1 MSRTSEKVI
10 SSPERHFSCMAEGKS
25 PSAATLKSAFIMY
38 AMDLPPTYNIIPH
51 GLGGGSAQISF
62 LMNDF

>member
-1 MSRTSEKVI
+1 
-10 SSPERHFSCMAEGKS
+10 MAEGKS

-51 GLGGGSAQISF
+51 GLGGGSAQFSF